1 MLETIAAI
9 GFGLVSA
16 ANLIALLFRN
26 RLGLRHI
33 PRWQLAL
40 ATGLFASLAFMRV
53 LSLSYA

>member
-9 GFGLVSA
+9 GFGLVGA
-16 ANLIALLFRN
+16 ANLVVLLFRN
-26 RLGLRHI
+26 RLGLQHI

-40 ATGLFASLAFMRV
+40 ATGLFASLAVMRV